1 MSRVIAATIRGGVAV
16 SDEFADLPD
25 GTAVTVVAPD
35 EGTALTP
42 EQISDLEEA
51 NAEADRGE
59 LLPAEDVLRMLDER
73 RERRAASTAR

>member
-16 SDEFADLPD
+16 SDDFADLPE

-35 EGTALTP
+35 GDADLDA
-42 EQISDLEEA
+42 EQLADLAEA

-59 LLPAEDVLRMLDER
+59 LVPAEEVLRRLDLR
-73 RERRAASTAR
+73 RTARSSPHSG